1 VTLQPSRR
9 AFLTGG
15 RLFGGPWGRFCHR
28 LGRLVKG
35 RFEDRTPG
43 REDPG
48 TGWLSPA
55 RREDVYHAR
64 ALCAE
69 MNVQLALAGSQ
80 AAVRGPALW
89 VDPASLRAL
98 EALPGGIWRC
108 EPGIPVG
115 ELRSRGLCP
124 GAEGADDEPV
134 ILWLSRLR
142 GRAAHRVVLGESG
155 LEAAEV
161 LLFDGQSDRLARFGA
176 ATQRAPL
183 GAALRDVVSE
193 SFRLAQRA
201 DLQRWREAGADW
213 PARYRLDALWRDEP
227 NLAHLLAGSQGTLA
241 WVETLEWRMPAAVA
255 AEAAA
260 ALPAATPGD
269 AVLTAWIEESVK
281 QSFDP
286 QDVLPRLAPESGPAG
301 S

>member
-1 VTLQPSRR
+1 MTLQPSRR

-35 RFEDRTPG
+35 RFEDRSQG
-43 REDPG
+43 RDDPG
-48 TGWLSPA
+48 TGWLAPV

-69 MNVQLALAGSQ
+69 MNVQLALAGSE
-80 AAVRGPALW
+80 AVVRGPALW
-89 VDPASLRAL
+89 VHPAPLRAL
-98 EALPGGIWRC
+98 EAGEHGAWRC
-108 EPGIPVG
+108 EPGTPLG
-115 ELRSRGLCP
+115 ELRTRGLCP
-124 GAEGADDEPV
+124 GAEGSDDEPV

-142 GRAAHRVVLGESG
+142 GGEAHRIIRGESG

-176 ATQRAPL
+176 ATRRAPL
-183 GAALRDVVSE
+183 GAALRDVISE

-201 DLQRWREAGADW
+201 DLQRWRQADAAW

-241 WVETLEWRMPAAVA
+241 WAEILEWHPAEPVVA
-255 AEAAA
+255 DAPTE
-260 ALPAATPGD
+260 LPPRTPAD
-269 AVLTAWIEESVK
+269 AVLTAWIEENVK

-286 QDVLPRLAPESGPAG
+286 QDVLPRLPPLSA
-301 S
+301 